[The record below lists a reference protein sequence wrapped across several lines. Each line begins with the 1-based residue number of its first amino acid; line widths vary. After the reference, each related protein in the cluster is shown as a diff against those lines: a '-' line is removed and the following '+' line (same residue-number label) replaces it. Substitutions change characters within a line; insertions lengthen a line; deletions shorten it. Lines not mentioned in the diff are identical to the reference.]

1 LKIRIWCGLVT
12 AAFTLTCA
20 VAGAQVKD
28 FPSKPV
34 RIVVPVPPG
43 GIIDT
48 ITRPLAQKM
57 SSVMG
62 QSVVLDNRGGAGT
75 NIGTEIA
82 ARATGDGYT
91 LLSQSLA
98 LVVNPSL
105 YRKLPFDVEADS
117 APVSLVAG
125 TPYALIV
132 RNSVPAKS
140 VKELIALAK
149 SRPGILKYSSG
160 GNGSNLHVAAEL
172 FKNVTGTDIIHV
184 PYAGG
189 GPALISVLSGDSD
202 LSFQSLVAVS
212 QQINAGKVRA
222 LGITGSKRSALLPDL
237 PTVAEAGVPGYEFTS
252 WVGILAPA
260 ATPADIVAALNG
272 YIVRAARAPEVVAR
286 FANEGAEIIASSPA
300 EFRAYIKTELARW
313 AKVVKASGMRAD

>member
-1 LKIRIWCGLVT
+1 MRTGIGCGLV
-12 AAFTLTCA
+12 A
-20 VAGAQVKD
+20 VACTLASAVAAAQVKD
-28 FPSKPV
+28 FPSRPV

-43 GIIDT
+43 GIIDA
-48 ITRPLAQKM
+48 IMRPLAQKM
-57 SSVMG
+57 SEVMG

-82 ARATGDGYT
+82 AHATGDGYT

-105 YRKLPFDVEADS
+105 YRKLPFDVERDF

-125 TPYALIV
+125 TPYALVV

-149 SRPGILKYSSG
+149 ARPGILKYSSG

-202 LSFQSLVAVS
+202 LSFQALVAVS

-222 LGITGSKRSALLPDL
+222 LGITGSKRSPLLPDL

-260 ATPADIVAALNG
+260 ATPANIVTALNG

-286 FANEGAEIIASSPA
+286 FANEGAEIIAGSPA

-313 AKVVKASGMRAD
+313 ARVVKASGMRAD

>member
-1 LKIRIWCGLVT
+1 MKRQVCCSFVVVVCGF
-12 AAFTLTCA
+12 ASAF
-20 VAGAQVKD
+20 AGAQVKD

-34 RIVVPVPPG
+34 RIIAPVPPG

-48 ITRPLAQKM
+48 ITRPLAAKM
-57 SSVMG
+57 SDVMG
-62 QSVVLDNRGGAGT
+62 HSAVIDNRGGAGT

-82 ARATGDGYT
+82 ARAPADGYT

-105 YRKLPFDVEADS
+105 YSKLPFDVERDF

-125 TPYALIV
+125 TPYALIA
-132 RNSVPAKS
+132 RTPLPAKS

-149 SRPGILKYSSG
+149 AKPGMLSYSSG

-172 FKNVTGTDIIHV
+172 FKNMTGTDIVHV

-189 GPALISVLSGDSD
+189 GPALLSVLSGDAD
-202 LSFQSLVAVS
+202 VSFQALVAVIS
-212 QQINAGKVRA
+212 QINSGKVRGLA
-222 LGITGSKRSALLPDL
+222 ITGARRSPMLPSL
-237 PTVAEAGVPGYEFTS
+237 PTVAESGVPGFEFTS

-260 ATPADIVAALNG
+260 ATPVHIVAALNG
-272 YIVRAARAPEVVAR
+272 FIVKAARSPEVVDR
-286 FANEGAEIIASSPA
+286 LGTQGADIIASSPA
-300 EFRAYIKTELARW
+300 EFRAYIKSELARW
-313 AKVVKASGMRAD
+313 AKVVKESGMRAD